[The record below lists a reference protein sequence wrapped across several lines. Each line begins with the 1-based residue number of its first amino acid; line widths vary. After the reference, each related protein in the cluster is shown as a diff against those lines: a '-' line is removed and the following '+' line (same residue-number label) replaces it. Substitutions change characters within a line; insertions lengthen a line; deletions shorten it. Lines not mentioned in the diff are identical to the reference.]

1 MFRPLPPWR
10 SFLPFPA
17 PPSRAETP
25 PTHTQIHVHPTKG
38 RGGEEGQAEESKRDS
53 VDERMIRENVQTEQQ
68 ELEALR
74 PGGLLHYDYRS
85 DAARAVKLPEKFRI
99 VQWNIERGIQY
110 ERILQTLQALQVDI
124 LVLQEVDINCRRSHY
139 RNIAR
144 DLAEALRMEMYFAC
158 EFEELDAVD
167 RPPVHAVGPL
177 SPPRATTDDEND
189 DGTSLHRQGRRFHG
203 NAILSAHATL
213 SDPCVIRHTAGI
225 DWETEGWKRHEPRHG
240 FRNVLRCRIRRSE
253 RTHPQIPDLYVYCCH
268 FEVFCGAL
276 SRVRQLLDV
285 VRDAASVLKEEKQQQ
300 QQQQRQQQQSA
311 FIIAGDL
318 NTMADGIVRLA
329 TRFDLG
335 RLRFFGVGEKE
346 ACWLQRKVL
355 SRHMRRS
362 CCPFSYR
369 FPFYLLGML
378 HETVWN
384 GDLAWRWM
392 YGFSEDEIAA
402 LDNRLLCFYDPGD
415 KALSITL
422 DNPAFHGFVRGKL
435 DWLLLSNLRVAPP
448 TLTEETVAALKDCGS
463 ITAETASTLSA
474 LQQKKML
481 PQHGYVLFNE
491 HFDASDHKG
500 LLMHVQQHSGL
511 PHETYP
517 ECGAMYTAS
526 WTHVGVFTLT
536 RALPWVGLAFI
547 LYKQWQR

>member
-1 MFRPLPPWR
+1 M
-10 SFLPFPA
+10 
-17 PPSRAETP
+17 
-25 PTHTQIHVHPTKG
+25 V
-38 RGGEEGQAEESKRDS
+38 
-53 VDERMIRENVQTEQQ
+53 RENVRGELE
-68 ELEALR
+68 ELEALQ
-74 PGGLLHYDYRS
+74 PGEVLHYDYRS
-85 DAARAVKLPEKFRI
+85 DAARAVKLPENFRI

-110 ERILQTLQALQVDI
+110 ERIVQTLQALQADV

-139 RNIAR
+139 RNVAR
-144 DLAEALRMEMYFAC
+144 DLAEALGMEMYFAC

-167 RPPVHAVGPL
+167 RLPVHAVGPL
-177 SPPRATTDDEND
+177 SPPRATTGDENV
-189 DGTSLHRQGRRFHG
+189 DGISLHRQGRRFHG

-225 DWETEGWKRHEPRHG
+225 DWETEGRKRHEPRHG

-253 RTHPQIPDLYVYCCH
+253 RTHPQMPDLYVYCCH

-285 VRDAASVLKEEKQQQ
+285 VRNATSVLKEEKQHGISYSYGSHHHHHGQQ
-300 QQQQRQQQQSA
+300 QQQQQSA

-355 SRHMRRS
+355 SRHMRQS
-362 CCPFSYR
+362 CCPFSFR
-369 FPFYLLGML
+369 FLFHLLGML
-378 HETVWN
+378 HDTVWN
-384 GDLAWRWM
+384 SDLVWRWV

-448 TLTEETVAALKDCGS
+448 TLTEEAIAALKDSSS

-474 LQQKKML
+474 LQQKMLL

-511 PHETYP
+511 PQETYP
-517 ECGAMYTAS
+517 KYGAMYTAS
-526 WTHVGVFTLT
+526 WVHVGFFTMT

-547 LYKQWQR
+547 LYKQCQRWR